1 MNSSK
6 WSNLHRVPGRRSSM
20 KNIWIIF
27 KKELIDTLRDRRT
40 LLVMILIPLLLF
52 PILMSISTRMMI
64 SQKKKAE
71 IKTLTVGFISRGNA
85 ARFKDLLMQQ
95 KDMKIQED
103 IREKEIPDLIQRNQ
117 IDFAVVFEKDF
128 DENIREMKDAQVFFY
143 LKSSSETEISKK
155 RVLKLLDQYKEEL
168 ISIRFQHLNLDEK
181 IIEVFQ
187 LSEHDVASFK
197 QKIGEVI
204 GGFLPYI
211 FVIFCFI
218 GAMYPAIDLAAGEK
232 ERGTIETL
240 LTSPASRIEIVLG
253 KFTVIFLAGIT
264 SAGMSMLGLYLTL
277 RQTKEIPTEILDSLM
292 RIIDFKS
299 IVLVFSLLIP
309 LCIFFAAILLS
320 ISIFAQSF
328 KEAQSIMTPMNIVV
342 IFPVFIGLFP
352 GIELNNT
359 TALIPIL
366 NVSLA
371 TKEIISGTIEPGMLL
386 EVYLSLFVLSALGLF
401 FCVKNFQRESTIFR
415 GN

>member
-1 MNSSK
+1 
-6 WSNLHRVPGRRSSM
+6 
-20 KNIWIIF
+20 
-27 KKELIDTLRDRRT
+27 
-40 LLVMILIPLLLF
+40 
-52 PILMSISTRMMI
+52 
-64 SQKKKAE
+64 
-71 IKTLTVGFISRGNA
+71 
-85 ARFKDLLMQQ
+85 
-95 KDMKIQED
+95 
-103 IREKEIPDLIQRNQ
+103 
-117 IDFAVVFEKDF
+117 
-128 DENIREMKDAQVFFY
+128 
-143 LKSSSETEISKK
+143 
-155 RVLKLLDQYKEEL
+155 L

-386 EVYLSLFVLSALGLF
+386 EVCSIRPRPFLLRKEFPEG
-401 FCVKNFQRESTIFR
+401 KHDFQGKLNLAMT
-415 GN
+415 